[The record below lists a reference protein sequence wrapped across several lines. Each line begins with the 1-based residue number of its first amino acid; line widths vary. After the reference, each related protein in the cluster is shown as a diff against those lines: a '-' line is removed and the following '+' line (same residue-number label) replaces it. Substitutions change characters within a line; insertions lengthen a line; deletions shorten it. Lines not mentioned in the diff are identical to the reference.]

1 MTTNR
6 SSIKTWFPL
15 ALISALGLFL
25 ELAVIRWIS
34 AEVRIFS
41 YLKNISLL
49 AAFLGL
55 SVGYGLAN
63 NHRNYKSALMPLLAI
78 LTVLVLAVGRTSSQN
93 MLFYPS
99 TGDEFLWYAASL
111 SYWLTLFVF
120 LCMVAVFFFITVL
133 LFIPIGQATGEEM
146 DGHPPTFAYIVNI
159 LSSLAGIW
167 LFSLVS
173 FLQMPPYTWYLIFL
187 VGILIYFYLRNRRQ
201 LVDWAL
207 AVGLVVGVGL
217 LNQGALWSPYSR
229 LSLEDQ
235 YFTDNNNSERL
246 KAGYVL
252 NVQQVFYQSAVDLS
266 PDFLE
271 TWGKNIDALND
282 MAYSYN
288 LPYRLVDPG
297 SKVLI
302 VGSGMGNDVS
312 AAIRNGAGSITAVEI
327 DPVILKLG
335 KQLHPEQP
343 YQNAS
348 VISVTDDARSFF
360 EKDQSTYDLI
370 AFGLLDSHS
379 LLSSLSS
386 VRLDSYVYTL
396 ESFQQVKKHLSP
408 NGFAAVTF
416 VTGTDWLEE
425 RLGRMMIDLFG
436 ENHVWVHYGNF
447 GTVFIGSQKD
457 TSIPAGIALSPW
469 HQNPG
474 YDWLPIPT
482 DDWPYLYLRG
492 RTIPAA
498 YWQSLLVVGIL
509 ALLMLRKSFPEVLKP
524 NWHLWLLGAAFL
536 LIEFTS
542 ITKLALLFGTTWLVN
557 ALAISGVLIM
567 ILCANLIVLK
577 TERINIR
584 LSYYFLFASM
594 ALVYF
599 FPFEIL
605 NRLSPLPR
613 TLSSIGL
620 LSIPLFFS
628 GLIFAE
634 ILRRREKASGAFA
647 SNLSGSVAGGILE
660 YSSIWWGVQSLYI
673 LGAVVYILAFL
684 AYLRNRS

>member
-1 MTTNR
+1 
-6 SSIKTWFPL
+6 L
-15 ALISALGLFL
+15 C
-25 ELAVIRWIS
+25 V
-34 AEVRIFS
+34 V
-41 YLKNISLL
+41 
-49 AAFLGL
+49 
-55 SVGYGLAN
+55 
-63 NHRNYKSALMPLLAI
+63 AI
-78 LTVLVLAVGRTSSQN
+78 
-93 MLFYPS
+93 
-99 TGDEFLWYAASL
+99 
-111 SYWLTLFVF
+111 
-120 LCMVAVFFFITVL
+120 FFFITVL
-133 LFIPIGQATGEEM
+133 LFIPIGQATGQEM
-146 DGHPPTFAYIVNI
+146 DGHQPTIAYIINI

-167 LFSLVS
+167 LFSLIS
-173 FLQMPPYTWYLIFL
+173 FLQLPPFTWYLIFL
-187 VGILIYFYLRNRRQ
+187 FGILIYFYLRDRRK
-201 LVDWAL
+201 VMDWAM
-207 AVGLVVGVGL
+207 AFGLVVAVFVF
-217 LNQGALWSPYSR
+217 NQGAFWSPYSR
-229 LSLEDQ
+229 LSLKEHNFIDK
-235 YFTDNNNSERL
+235 NNNESVL
-246 KAGYVL
+246 AGYVL
-252 NVQQVFYQSAVDLS
+252 NVQQVFYQSAINLS
-266 PDFLE
+266 DDFVAR
-271 TWGKNIDALND
+271 WGKVVEELPGLADA
-282 MAYSYN
+282 YN

-348 VISVTDDARSFF
+348 VFSVTDDARSFF

-408 NGFAAVTF
+408 HGFAAVTF
-416 VTGTDWLEE
+416 ATGTDWLEE
-425 RLGRMMIDLFG
+425 RLGRMMIEVFG
-436 ENHVWVHYGNF
+436 ENHVWVHHASS
-447 GTVFIGSQKD
+447 GTVFIGSQND
-457 TSIPAGIALSPW
+457 AQIPNGIALTAW
-469 HQNPG
+469 HQDPN
-474 YDWLPIPT
+474 YNWLPIPT

-498 YWQSLLVVGIL
+498 YWQSLLVVGLL

-542 ITKLALLFGTTWLVN
+542 ITRLALLFGTTWLVN

-584 LSYYFLFASM
+584 LSYYLLFASM
-594 ALVYF
+594 ALVYL

-605 NRLSPLPR
+605 NRLAPLPR
-613 TLSSIGL
+613 SISSIGL

-673 LGAVVYILAFL
+673 LGAVVYILAFV
-684 AYLRNRS
+684 AYLRNKS